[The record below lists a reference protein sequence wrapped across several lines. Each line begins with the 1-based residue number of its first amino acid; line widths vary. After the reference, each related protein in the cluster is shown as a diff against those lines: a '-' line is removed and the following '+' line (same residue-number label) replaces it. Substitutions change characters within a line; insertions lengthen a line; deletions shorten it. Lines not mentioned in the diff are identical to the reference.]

1 MIRLSLIIKLLI
13 FVFCAGCFSQTNIN
27 KTPTDK
33 GDKVQL
39 PLISSLEMEQF
50 NNKHATA
57 RTDVKASKGH
67 YLDMVKS
74 GSVNCNFNVK
84 AGNYHL
90 TFWIRKSDKDDIQRM
105 GLFINGKKYSVL
117 QTKST
122 SWTPYLVEFVALDAG
137 SNLIEIRDSEGNN
150 QIDALD
156 IDKVDIEY
164 IPPAKNIGPMVGY
177 TTHNKSAIWY
187 YAGQGRAV
195 ELRYGKKGAASTK
208 LMKQNMPPRPENN
221 FTSLAELTDLVPATD
236 YQYQIWVDGKKARE
250 GSFSTAPIPHQ
261 PVEYNYLFASCI
273 SLQVSKIQKAWD
285 AILKED
291 YDFQLFHGDNVYAN
305 STAYNMLWGHHMA
318 QRSVSNFAEVLSRAP
333 TFATWDDHDFG
344 PNDSDGN
351 SPGKEE
357 SLRLFK
363 DVWANPSH
371 GLPEAPGVFYT
382 YMWGDVQYFVLDN
395 RYHRT
400 KPGKGPDNTQLGARQ
415 REWLLDGLKKS
426 RAPFKVIL
434 SGGSIQRG
442 GEKWAE
448 YEVEL
453 KTIMNFIRDNKIY
466 GVMFQGG
473 DVHIVYFKKY
483 DNNAQDEFFKQTR
496 PALLQYETEMGYP
509 VYDIISS
516 GVAKHPLRPWAI
528 VNVNTKLAD
537 PKMTFRFY
545 EEEKLKEEHVLKL
558 SDLTHAG
565 VKDLL
570 PHSPYDGQKLLIGS
584 THTISWTTV
593 GEVDRVDLEYKT
605 DRDWIPIVTN
615 LANSGAY
622 VWKVPNTPGA
632 GVKIRIRHTN
642 GNVVGENQG
651 YFKITSAVKN

>member
-1 MIRLSLIIKLLI
+1 MIRLFIIVKVLT
-13 FVFCAGCFSQTNIN
+13 FVLCEACFSQANIN
-27 KTPTDK
+27 KNPTNN
-33 GDKVQL
+33 GEKVQL
-39 PLISSLEMEQF
+39 LNSSWEMEQF
-50 NNKHATA
+50 NYKDATVN
-57 RTDVKASKGH
+57 TDLKASKGK
-67 YLDMVKS
+67 YLDINKS
-74 GSVNCNFNVK
+74 GSVNCNFVVE
-84 AGNYHL
+84 AGSYHL
-90 TFWIRKSDKDDIQRM
+90 TFWIRKSNKDDIQRM
-105 GLFINGKKYSVL
+105 GLFVNGKKHSIL

-122 SWTPYLVEFVALDAG
+122 SWIPYLVEFVTLDAG
-137 SNLIEIRDSEGNN
+137 SNLIEIRDSEGHN

-164 IPPAKNIGPMVGY
+164 IPPVKDIGPMVGY
-177 TTHNKSAIWY
+177 TTHTKSSIWY
-187 YAGQGRAV
+187 YAGQGRKV
-195 ELRYGKKGAASTK
+195 ELRYGKKGVASTE
-208 LMKQNMPPRPENN
+208 LIKQDMPPRPENN
-221 FTSLAELTDLVPATD
+221 FTSLAQITKLVPATD
-236 YQYQIWVDGKKARE
+236 YQYQIWVDGEKARE

-261 PVEYNYLFASCI
+261 PVEYNYLFASCV

-291 YDFQLFHGDNVYAN
+291 YDFQMFHGDNVYAN
-305 STAYNMLWGHHMA
+305 STVYNMLWGHHMS

-351 SPGKEE
+351 SIGKEE

-363 DVWANPSH
+363 DVWANPSY
-371 GLPEAPGVFYT
+371 GLADVPGVFYT

-395 RYHRT
+395 RYYRT
-400 KPGKGPDNTQLGARQ
+400 KPGKEPYNTQLGVKQ

-448 YEVEL
+448 YEVEF
-453 KTIMNFIRDNKIY
+453 KNIMNFIRDNKIY

-483 DNNAQDEFFKQTR
+483 DNNAQDEFFKQVR
-496 PALLQYETEMGYP
+496 PALHQYETEMGYP

-516 GVAKHPLRPWAI
+516 GVAKHPQRPWSI

-537 PKMTFRFY
+537 PQMTFRFY
-545 EEEKLKEEHVLKL
+545 EEEKIKEEHVLKL

-570 PHSPYDGQKLLIGS
+570 PNSPYDGQKLAIGS
-584 THTISWTTV
+584 THPITWTTI
-593 GEVDRVDLEYKT
+593 GEVASVNLEYKV
-605 DRDWIPIVTN
+605 DKDWISIVTN

-622 VWKVPNTPGA
+622 TWKIPNTPSSHA
-632 GVKIRIRHTN
+632 KIRIRNAN
-642 GNVVGENQG
+642 GDVVGESQG
-651 YFKITSAVKN
+651 YFEITSAREN